1 MKRQD
6 TCFFLSYNYTNAF
19 LEGPVYMY
27 HLLLEKL
34 KWRYGRKKIYNQ
46 VAFMKQSVGHRDDLI
61 QRKNLM

>member
-1 MKRQD
+1 
-6 TCFFLSYNYTNAF
+6 
-19 LEGPVYMY
+19 MY